1 MTNNIN
7 VSLDINFVILFLA
20 SPRLGLPGPR
30 LQKMMDSGDL
40 NASSAGG
47 SMSLNA
53 SIRERLRSKVRGRQV
68 IIIKVLIIIIIV
80 AHNPRL
86 VWEVDV
92 HGFHFC

>member
-1 MTNNIN
+1 MFLLT
-7 VSLDINFVILFLA
+7 LILSFFFLA

-80 AHNPRL
+80 AYNPRL
-86 VWEVDV
+86 VWEPGDLVT
-92 HGFHFC
+92 

>member
-7 VSLDINFVILFLA
+7 VSLDINFVIFFLA

>member
-1 MTNNIN
+1 
-7 VSLDINFVILFLA
+7 
-20 SPRLGLPGPR
+20 
-30 LQKMMDSGDL
+30 MMDSGDL

-68 IIIKVLIIIIIV
+68 IIIKVLITIIIIV

-92 HGFHFC
+92 HGFLFCCSMVVINNI

>member
-1 MTNNIN
+1 MTNNNNIIN
-7 VSLDINFVILFLA
+7 VSLDLNFVTLFLA
-20 SPRLGLPGPR
+20 SPSLGLPGPR

-68 IIIKVLIIIIIV
+68 IIIKVLMIIIIV
-80 AHNPRL
+80 VTYNLRL
-86 VWEVDV
+86 VGEN
-92 HGFHFC
+92 

>member
-7 VSLDINFVILFLA
+7 VSLDINFVTLFLA

-68 IIIKVLIIIIIV
+68 VIIKVLMIIIIV
-80 AHNPRL
+80 VTYITL
-86 VWEVDV
+86 D
-92 HGFHFC
+92 